1 MALDP
6 QIKFLMELGAANQ
19 EVSKEKR
26 MNPESALA
34 DFQGVAQGTWV
45 KLTKKGVGV
54 VEYKSK
60 LYNTVPQGTKAIPA
74 GTRVN
79 LEYRKGYYISF
90 W

>member
-6 QIKFLMELGAANQ
+6 QIRFLMELGAANQ

-26 MNPESALA
+26 SNPENALA

-45 KLTKKGVGV
+45 ELTKKGVGV

-60 LYNTVPQGTKAIPA
+60 LYKTVPQGAKTIPA

>member
-19 EVSKEKR
+19 QVNKEKR
-26 MNPESALA
+26 MNQETSMA
-34 DFQGVAQGTWV
+34 DFQGVAQGSWV
-45 KLTKKGVGV
+45 KLTDRGAGI

-60 LYNTVPQGTKAIPA
+60 EYKTIPQGTKSIPK
-74 GTRVN
+74 GTKVN